1 MDSSVVK
8 HLLSTMQ
15 GPGFDPQHHRKTT
28 EKNMPGMVAQT
39 CNLSTQETK
48 AGVLSASLKFHV
60 VKRKKKKKGKLVS
73 CILAPSVCAS
83 LFTLGLWFIV
93 KMNPHKHVLFPC
105 FSSCCFEC
113 RLKNFN
119 PISTYPSGFPV
130 CFEHC
135 WRELTQ

>member
-60 VKRKKKKKGKLVS
+60 VKRKKKKRKISKLHFSPFRV
-73 CILAPSVCAS
+73 CLFVYFGSV
-83 LFTLGLWFIV
+83 V
-93 KMNPHKHVLFPC
+93 
-105 FSSCCFEC
+105 
-113 RLKNFN
+113 
-119 PISTYPSGFPV
+119 
-130 CFEHC
+130 HC
-135 WRELTQ
+135 